1 MNFNTFDMFQLIAV
15 IGFTIVQVFSSPA
28 AGSLFNLISSK
39 LPLLFWDYLVHFLS
53 QSCNQLFRKWYV
65 ETMISVCRI

>member
-28 AGSLFNLISSK
+28 AGSLLN
-39 LPLLFWDYLVHFLS
+39 
-53 QSCNQLFRKWYV
+53 
-65 ETMISVCRI
+65 